1 MYNVKHEKLT
11 VAFIGFGLIGGSI
24 AKGFRRADLSMQI
37 YAYARRR
44 EVLEAA
50 VNDGVVDEILDG
62 AEDPR
67 LAKCDYIFLCTPV
80 SDAVGYMAQI
90 KRLMK
95 PGCILTDVGS
105 TKTEIHH
112 AAEALHLDGCFIGGH
127 PMAGSEKSG
136 YAYSSD
142 HLVENAYYV
151 LTPARDVPAWQ
162 VDRFRSL
169 AESLGAIVLVLDY
182 DKHDHVVSAISHVP
196 HLIAF
201 SLVNLVKDL
210 DDDNHTMKTVAAGGF
225 KDITRIASSSPT
237 MWEQICQTND
247 KHIGEVLHQYIQ
259 SLQNIEACVASHD
272 MAALH
277 TIFSEARDYRDSIP
291 AASLGPIKKDF
302 AFYVDIVDE
311 SGAIATIATIL
322 STHQINIKNI
332 GIIHNRDY
340 EDGVLKV
347 EFYDQESAAAASQWL
362 KKFKYTLYER

>member
-1 MYNVKHEKLT
+1 MYNVKDEQLT

-24 AKGFRRADLSMQI
+24 AKGFRRAGLSMRI

-44 EVLEAA
+44 EVLETAMA
-50 VNDGVVDEILDG
+50 DDTIDGILDS
-62 AEDPR
+62 AADPR
-67 LAKCDYIFLCTPV
+67 LAVCDYIFLCTPV
-80 SDAVGYMAQI
+80 SDAVDYMAQI
-90 KRLMK
+90 KPLLK

-105 TKTEIHH
+105 TKSEIHH
-112 AAEALHLDGCFIGGH
+112 AAEALQLDGCFIGGH

-151 LTPARDVPAWQ
+151 LTPARDVPSWQ

-169 AESLGAIVLVLDY
+169 METLNAIVLVLDY

-210 DDDNHTMKTVAAGGF
+210 DDEYHTMKTVAAGGF

-237 MWEQICQTND
+237 MWEQICGTND
-247 KHIGEVLHQYIQ
+247 RHIGTVLHQYIE
-259 SLQNIEACVASHD
+259 SLQTIESWVADHD
-272 MAALH
+272 LASLH
-277 TIFSEARDYRDSIP
+277 RFFSEAREYRDSIP
-291 AASLGPIKKDF
+291 TASLGPIKKDF

-311 SGAIATIATIL
+311 AGAIATIATIL

-347 EFYDQESAAAASQWL
+347 AFYDQESADAAAEWL
-362 KKFKYTLYER
+362 KKFRYTLYER